1 MARPFSCF
9 IIELDFQT
17 LEETFRKHDIIYGGY
32 MMVYEN
38 V

>member
-1 MARPFSCF
+1 MARPFSCS

-17 LEETFRKHDIIYGGY
+17 LEETFRKHDKIYGRY